1 MLARSRKHLGS
12 AIDAPGPATY
22 APWQGCAVP
31 TDDFLVLRL
40 MEIVV
45 HADDLACS
53 VGIATP
59 AFGAEVLEPV
69 LALLAALAAAS
80 GPRRGAARP
89 QPPRALSRT
98 RLGILTA
105 GVTDRYRRASDS
117 KRLAAGIVSNPGQFV
132 AGRKGGLRR

>member
-53 VGIATP
+53 VGIATRRSARRCSSP
-59 AFGAEVLEPV
+59 CSLFSLRW
-69 LALLAALAAAS
+69 LR
-80 GPRRGAARP
+80 RRGRDAVL
-89 QPPRALSRT
+89 RALSLHERSV
-98 RLGILTA
+98 G
-105 GVTDRYRRASDS
+105 
-117 KRLAAGIVSNPGQFV
+117 PGSAF
-132 AGRKGGLRR
+132 